1 MLGDGESG
9 SEVAVNSPISRWR
22 FNGRMDDLDLA
33 PDPPAPDDVRIA
45 DEFMVG
51 LLRDVDRAEAAS
63 APSWFIPPPY
73 GWRHP
78 VTGRRDLPDPAL
90 ITFGQYLKRGRYF
103 ARMSQQQLA
112 DASGV
117 EQSQIS
123 RAERALA
130 PSLGMEY
137 LIKLGKP
144 LGRALPLGFCPHEHY
159 CHWQPAPP
167 PREEPPL
174 VTERMAKLIASL
186 SWDKEK

>member
-1 MLGDGESG
+1 VDDHDEVSEPDG
-9 SEVAVNSPISRWR
+9 R
-22 FNGRMDDLDLA
+22 DDGPAAEAFLSDLLLH
-33 PDPPAPDDVRIA
+33 
-45 DEFMVG
+45 VG
-51 LLRDVDRAEAAS
+51 KAEAAS

-78 VTGRRDLPDPAL
+78 VSGRRDLPDPAL

-186 SWDKEK
+186 SWDKDK